1 MSDSAD
7 PAIERRAKQLKI
19 GIGSGGDLDAGT
31 LAQLKGELTK
41 LRDLFRSNP
50 AAFSPRTLQML
61 KEAAE
66 ELRQATVERGSLEK
80 ALYET
85 FGYRAFRTGQ
95 REIIEAVLQGRDCV
109 GVMPTGAGKSL
120 TFQLPARLLSGTT
133 LVISPLIALMK
144 DQVDALHE
152 LGVRAAYLNSTLSV
166 DERQDRVARL
176 RRGEY
181 ELVYAAPEGLEASV
195 ARAMQGLSIP
205 LVVVDEAHCISQWGH
220 DFRPAYRNLRA
231 AKRLFPRATLL
242 ALTASAT
249 PEVMQDIID
258 QLAMREPRVVRGSF
272 FRKNLLLHAQR
283 KGEGGLKSTRDAIVR
298 FVRQRKGQSGIIY
311 CLSRKGT
318 EQLTDFLVGH
328 GCSASAYHAGM
339 TNEAR
344 TRVQEAFKN
353 DDIDVVVAT
362 IAFGMGIDK
371 SNVRYVIHRDMPRSI
386 EGYYQEIGRAGRDGV
401 PSDCLLFYSWAEV
414 KTYDTFADESTDLEV
429 AERAR
434 EQVRQMFQFAGDRSC
449 RHQALVGHFGE
460 TMEPCG
466 SACDVC
472 SGQSVVQP
480 AKAPSKRVAKVPSD
494 DDAGPDERLLARL
507 KTVRRKLA
515 DERKVPAYVIFSDAT
530 LLELVRMR
538 PQTLAEM
545 IHVSGVG
552 PTKLERYG
560 RHFLQEIRR

>member
-1 MSDSAD
+1 VTTD
-7 PAIERRAKQLKI
+7 PAIERRAKRLRDEV
-19 GIGSGGDLDAGT
+19 GSASALDADT
-31 LAQLKGELTK
+31 VAQLKHELSD
-41 LRDLFRSNP
+41 LRDQFRSNP
-50 AAFSPRTLQML
+50 SAFSGQALLIL
-61 KEAAE
+61 KEAAAR
-66 ELRQATVERGSLEK
+66 LREVQVDTASLEA
-80 ALYET
+80 ALYDT
-85 FGYRAFRTGQ
+85 FGYRTFRLGQ

-133 LVISPLIALMK
+133 LVVSPLIALMK
-144 DQVDALHE
+144 DQVDALSE
-152 LGVRAAYLNSTLSV
+152 LGIRATFLNSTLTV
-166 DERQDRVARL
+166 EDRRDRVSRL

-195 ARAMQGLSIP
+195 ARDVRGLVIP

-231 AKRLFPRATLL
+231 AKRLFPGATVL

-249 PEVMQDIID
+249 PEVMQDIIE
-258 QLAMREPRVVRGSF
+258 QLAMRQPRVVRGSF
-272 FRKNLLLHAQR
+272 LRKNLALYAQR
-283 KGEGGLKSTRDAIVR
+283 KGEGGVRSTRDAILR
-298 FVRQRKGQSGIIY
+298 FVQQRKGQSGIIY

-318 EQLTDFLVGH
+318 EQLTEFLNDR

-339 TNEAR
+339 SNDAR

-353 DDIDVVVAT
+353 DDVDIVAAT

-371 SNVRYVIHRDMPRSI
+371 SNVRYVIHRDMPRSL
-386 EGYYQEIGRAGRDGV
+386 EGYYQEIGRAGRDGL

-414 KTYDTFADESTDLEV
+414 KAYDAFAEETTDIEV

-434 EQVRQMFQFAGDRSC
+434 EQARQMFKFAGERVC

-460 TMEPCG
+460 VIEPCG

-472 SGQSVVQP
+472 SGQSVVSVTMKP
-480 AKAPSKRVAKVPSD
+480 VKRVASTDEKNGSD
-494 DDAGPDERLLARL
+494 QDERLLERL
-507 KTVRRKLA
+507 KRVRRKLA

-530 LLELVRMR
+530 LLELVRVR
-538 PQTLAEM
+538 PQTLADM
-545 IHVSGVG
+545 IRVFGVG
-552 PTKLERYG
+552 PAKLERYG

>member
-1 MSDSAD
+1 
-7 PAIERRAKQLKI
+7 
-19 GIGSGGDLDAGT
+19 LDAVT
-31 LAQLKGELTK
+31 LAQLNQELSE

-50 AAFSPRTLQML
+50 SAFSSDTLRIL
-61 KEAAE
+61 KETAQR
-66 ELRQATVERGSLEK
+66 LREVRVDTRSLEA
-80 ALYET
+80 ALYDT
-85 FGYRAFRTGQ
+85 FGYRTFRLGQ

-120 TFQLPARLLSGTT
+120 TFQLPARLLPATT

-144 DQVDALHE
+144 DQVDALNE
-152 LGVRAAYLNSTLSV
+152 LGVKATFLNSTLTAE
-166 DERQDRVARL
+166 ERQDRVARL

-195 ARAMQGLSIP
+195 ARSVQGLVIP

-231 AKRLFPRATLL
+231 AKRLFPGATML

-249 PEVMQDIID
+249 PEVIDDIVE
-258 QLAMREPRVVRGSF
+258 QLAMRQPRIVQGSF
-272 FRKNLLLHAQR
+272 LRKNLALYAQR
-283 KGEGGLKSTRDAIVR
+283 KGEGGIKSTRDAILR
-298 FVRQRKGQSGIIY
+298 FVQQRKGQSGIIY

-318 EQLTDFLVGH
+318 EQLTAFLKDR

-339 TNEAR
+339 TSDAR

-353 DDIDVVVAT
+353 DDVDVVAAT

-371 SNVRYVIHRDMPRSI
+371 SNVRYVIHRDMPRSV
-386 EGYYQEIGRAGRDGV
+386 EGYYQEIGRAGRDGL

-414 KTYDTFADESTDLEV
+414 KAYDGFAEESTDTEI

-434 EQVRQMFQFAGDRSC
+434 EQARRMFKFAGDRVC

-460 TMEPCG
+460 VIEPCG

-472 SGQSVVQP
+472 SGQSVVSVTKKG
-480 AKAPSKRVAKVPSD
+480 AKRVAASD
-494 DDAGPDERLLARL
+494 TESSSDQDERLLERL
-507 KTVRRKLA
+507 KRVRRKLA

-530 LLELVRMR
+530 LLELVRAR
-538 PQTLAEM
+538 PQTLADM
-545 IHVSGVG
+545 IQVSGVG